1 MNTKAKI
8 FSVFAAAFAVVATIP
23 AAATPSVGNVAM
35 GWDAASREATISY
48 TLSDAPAVVTLD
60 IVDSN
65 GDSVGGRL
73 VGASVEGDVFRK
85 VSSDGAHQIKWHPAT
100 GLEALPAGG
109 VRAVVT
115 AWPLDDTPDYMVVS
129 LAKTTGGDESERIRY
144 YPSEDFLPGGLHEN
158 REYKSVKIVMR
169 KIAAKGVEWQMG
181 TSDAVA
187 IANWTRLA
195 SETPH
200 QVALTNNYY
209 IAVFET
215 THAQHVCITG
225 GTKPGGDSNFAVE
238 WGDRPVEQAYYLK
251 IRGNTQWPTAPAA
264 SSVLGKLRD
273 RTGLDFDLPSEAEW
287 EFAAR
292 AGQGDGVWGD
302 GTPYAFARRY
312 ISHLDA
318 NGTSN
323 YSGYNWFQPTMPGRG
338 MDNGGQINLNGGW
351 SYQEPLR
358 TTATRDLGTA
368 VVGTT
373 TPNSWGIY
381 EMHGNV
387 SEMTLDWYKEDIS
400 ALGGAVCQDTASG
413 RRTLKGGTFHSF
425 NGGGD
430 VQCRASA
437 RQSVQY
443 NGTDAAD
450 QYVYENGYRLCCRNG
465 LK

>member
-1 MNTKAKI
+1 MNTKTKS
-8 FSVFAAAFAVVATIP
+8 FSIFAAALAVSTSVLANDP
-23 AAATPSVGNVAM
+23 AVGNVAM

-48 TLSDAPAVVTLD
+48 TLSGAPAVVTLD
-60 IVDSN
+60 IVDAN
-65 GDSVGGRL
+65 GNTIGGRL
-73 VGASVEGDVFRK
+73 IGASVEGDVFRK

-100 GLEALPAGG
+100 GLEELPAGG

-115 AWPLDDTPDYMVVS
+115 AWPLDDTPNYMVVS
-129 LAKTTGGDESERIRY
+129 LAKTTGGDEVDRVRY
-144 YPSEDFLPGGLHEN
+144 YPGEDFLPGGLHEN

-187 IANWTRLA
+187 IADWTRPA
-195 SETPH
+195 SEAPH

-264 SSVLGKLRD
+264 DSVLGKLRT

-287 EFAAR
+287 EFACR
-292 AGQGDGVWGD
+292 SGHDDGVWGD

-351 SYQEPLR
+351 SYQEPSR
-358 TTATRDLGTA
+358 ATATRDLGTA

-373 TPNSWGIY
+373 TPNGWGIY

-387 SEMTLDWYKEDIS
+387 NEMTLDWYKVDIS
-400 ALGGAVCQDTASG
+400 ALGGAVCQDTTTG
-413 RRTLKGGTFHSF
+413 RRILKGGTFKSF
-425 NGGGD
+425 NAGGD
-430 VQCRASA
+430 VSCRASA
-437 RQSVQY
+437 RLSLQY
-443 NGTDAAD
+443 NGSDATD

-465 LK
+465 LR